1 MTEAT
6 YRGFHFKG
14 EKMKEQIEALI
25 KELISGVDDDML
37 EQYENGELEY
47 WDSGNY
53 DDAFEM
59 GMSVGDDFK
68 ALDIASRL
76 KEILDNN

>member
-1 MTEAT
+1 
-6 YRGFHFKG
+6 
-14 EKMKEQIEALI
+14 MKDQIQALI
-25 KELISGVDDDML
+25 DELLNGVDDEML
-37 EQYENGELEY
+37 EQYENGELQY

-68 ALDIASRL
+68 ALDIAARL
-76 KEILDNN
+76 KQIINN